1 MVTFWD
7 KNCLSINRVVFL
19 YSVLFC
25 NFYRFHF
32 GFEGETVVLTK
43 IVPGNN
49 LLFYFLTYGNSKVQT

>member
-7 KNCLSINRVVFL
+7 KNCLSINRAVFL

-25 NFYRFHF
+25 NFCRLHF
-32 GFEGETVVLTK
+32 GFEVETVVLTK

-49 LLFYFLTYGNSKVQT
+49 LLFLFFNLQQ